1 MTLSE
6 MIPVGVDNWHEAT
19 LCYSDGKD
27 AGEFAFRMDGDTL
40 IVLAFRS
47 FGMSVEDLVGTI
59 GDWAVAKGCSQVVF
73 SAMTEAHRR
82 LYKRV
87 LH

>member
-1 MTLSE
+1 

-19 LCYSDGKD
+19 LCYDDGRE
-27 AGEFAFRMDGDTL
+27 AGEFAFQMDGDTL
-40 IVLAFRS
+40 IVLGFVS
-47 FGMSVEDLVGTI
+47 SGMSVEELVGVV
-59 GDWAVAKGCSQVVF
+59 GNWAMAKGCTQVVF
-73 SAMTEAHRR
+73 SAMSEAHKR